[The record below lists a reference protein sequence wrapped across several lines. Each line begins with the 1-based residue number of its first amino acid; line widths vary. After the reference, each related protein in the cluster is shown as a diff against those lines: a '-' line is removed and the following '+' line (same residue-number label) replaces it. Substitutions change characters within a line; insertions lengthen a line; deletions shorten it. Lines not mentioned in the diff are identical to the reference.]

1 MKTDSVI
8 ISSYIFVW
16 RGEVINYLSYF
27 DLYLEP
33 KYRKMIM
40 TIRAPFF
47 Y

>member
-1 MKTDSVI
+1 MEKHFVI
-8 ISSYIFVW
+8 ISSYIW

>member
-1 MKTDSVI
+1 MKKHIVN
-8 ISSYIFVW
+8 ISSYIW
-16 RGEVINYLSYF
+16 RDEIINYLSYF